1 MRWSEIIR
9 SNKKP
14 SCRCPLKFFLNGP
27 SSASFS
33 FIFSVFLATN
43 TYFTTNLCEKCP
55 SSIRCQDLN
64 SQPSEQE
71 SLPITTSTRAPAL
84 GAFLCKQTQT
94 GGVQLSFRIIILC
107 LLSLFQG
114 SKLRPGPVPV
124 QDNYHVNL
132 CNTGFHL
139 IRMLKTHVCFDPV
152 VNDSKL
158 F

>member
-1 MRWSEIIR
+1 MLLPNISKSDSKYQRRKKKKYFCRYFFTSQYLISRTKKGRKMRWSEIIR

-84 GAFLCKQTQT
+84 GAFLCK
-94 GGVQLSFRIIILC
+94 
-107 LLSLFQG
+107 
-114 SKLRPGPVPV
+114 
-124 QDNYHVNL
+124 
-132 CNTGFHL
+132 
-139 IRMLKTHVCFDPV
+139 
-152 VNDSKL
+152 
-158 F
+158 